1 MQGGGGNWAISLEKH
16 DEQRGTEPKEQYM
29 VACVCS
35 FTFDMFSTKIASCRQ
50 GQRVNYSSNG
60 DV

>member
-29 VACVCS
+29 VALS
-35 FTFDMFSTKIASCRQ
+35 FTFDMFSTKIAR
-50 GQRVNYSSNG
+50 
-60 DV
+60 